1 MISPTSPLPAD
12 CGMTSSTPTNNGA
25 PWQQLDDEILEIL
38 EILSEMLQ
46 FSKKST
52 TVIMQN
58 FQHQMNEYTENV
70 SNVRNKALD
79 TVRSFEI
86 KQLLEPL

>member
-25 PWQQLDDEILEIL
+25 PWQQLDDEILDT
-38 EILSEMLQ
+38 EMLQ

-52 TVIMQN
+52 TIIMQN
-58 FQHQMNEYTENV
+58 FQHQMDEYTENV
-70 SNVRNKALD
+70 PNVRDKALN
-79 TVRSFEI
+79 TV
-86 KQLLEPL
+86 